1 MKQIKA
7 IKHKSDCIEI
17 LFEKQERLAI
27 TQLAPNLVRVKWTL
41 SHDFP
46 YPISDTSGAILYSQD
61 RGYETLEIYDDRLFN
76 FLQEWLS
83 LEQMANLEL
92 VKYLTPHQIATLKM
106 R

>member
-1 MKQIKA
+1 MKKIKA
-7 IKHKSDCIEI
+7 IKHKSDWIEI

-27 TQLAPNLVRVKWTL
+27 KQITNDMVHIEWGI

-46 YPISDTSGAILYSQD
+46 YPISDTSGSIFYSQD
-61 RGYETLEIYDDRLFN
+61 AGACNLETYSDRLFN

-83 LEQMANLEL
+83 LEQMASLDL